1 MKSSDRKSRLNAL
14 LSLLDDPDLLVYEA
28 VERELLK
35 ASSSI
40 VPELEIQWEKS
51 YNEEVQSRLEN
62 LIQRIHFEANYKQL
76 RKWARLDQPDL
87 LDGFILATK
96 NQFADLN
103 EERMHR
109 KIDDICRKVWVEL
122 SNSLTALEKVTVL
135 NHVFFNDFK
144 FSADTIN
151 YYSPQYCFLNKIL
164 ETGTGNPLSIALLYA
179 IVANRLELPVR
190 YVDIPQYPL
199 LAYVDHKV
207 ALKVHRH
214 EIKTDVLFYI
224 FPGKEGSITG
234 RRELEFHLRK
244 MNFDLHDRYFEAS
257 TPQTFI
263 RRLLEMTEKSYEING
278 FTDKRESINHMIRML
293 KPNRSK

>member
-1 MKSSDRKSRLNAL
+1 MKSSDRKSRLAAL
-14 LSLLDDPDLLVYEA
+14 LNLLEDPDLQVYEA

-35 ASSSI
+35 ASTSV
-40 VPELEIQWEKS
+40 VPELEILWEKS
-51 YNEEVQSRLEN
+51 YNDEVQTRLEN
-62 LIQRIHFEANYKQL
+62 LIQRIHFESNYKQL
-76 RKWARLDQPDL
+76 RKWARSEEPDL
-87 LDGFILATK
+87 LDGFLLATR

-103 EERMHR
+103 EERMRR
-109 KIDDICRKVWVEL
+109 KIDEIARKVWVEL
-122 SNSLTALEKVTVL
+122 NNSLTALEKITVL

-151 YYSPQYCFLNKIL
+151 YHNPQYCFINKIL
-164 ETGTGNPLSIALLYA
+164 ETGIGNPLSIALLYA
-179 IVANRLELPVR
+179 IIANRLGLPVKF
-190 YVDIPQYPL
+190 VDIPQYPL

-207 ALKVHRH
+207 AVKVHRH
-214 EIKTDVLFYI
+214 EVNTDVLFYI

-244 MNFDLHDRYFEAS
+244 MNFDLHDRFFEAS

-278 FTDKRESINHMIRML
+278 FTDKTESILQMIRML